1 MAEKPSLLML
11 SVLAG
16 VGTALLSPLSV
27 NGIPIVV
34 LVIPFAIITSIL
46 YNAES
51 GIVVGVAVSA
61 LSALLVGSLNE
72 WDFISYA
79 MAAAVT
85 VLAYDAIYPKQ
96 KTDISAVLF
105 VVMGTLI
112 HQFLR
117 ELSMRETILFRP
129 EIFTGT
135 SPELGLQIIAN
146 VFVMGILL
154 SYWNTPGKK

>member
-1 MAEKPSLLML
+1 MAEKPSLLLL

-27 NGIPIVV
+27 NGFPIVV
-34 LVIPFAIITSIL
+34 LVIPFAIIASIL

-51 GIVVGVAVSA
+51 GIVAGVAVSA

-96 KTDISAVLF
+96 KNDISAVLF
-105 VVMGTLI
+105 VVLGTLI

-117 ELSMRETILFRP
+117 ELSARENILFRP
-129 EIFTGT
+129 ELFTGT

-146 VFVMGILL
+146 VIVMGVLL
-154 SYWNTPGKK
+154 SYWNIPAKK

>member
-1 MAEKPSLLML
+1 MAEKPSLLLL

-16 VGTALLSPLSV
+16 LGTALLSPLNV
-27 NGIPIVV
+27 NGIPIAV
-34 LVIPFAIITSIL
+34 LVIPFAVIASIL

-51 GIVVGVAVSA
+51 GIIVGVAASA

-96 KTDISAVLF
+96 KNDISAVLF
-105 VVMGTLI
+105 VVLGTLI
-112 HQFLR
+112 HHFLR
-117 ELSMRETILFRP
+117 ELSGRETILFRP

-135 SPELGLQIIAN
+135 TPELGLQIVIS
-146 VFVMGILL
+146 VIITGVLL
-154 SYWNTPGKK
+154 GYWNAPGKK

>member
-27 NGIPIVV
+27 NGLPIVV
-34 LVIPFAIITSIL
+34 LVIPFAIIASIL

-61 LSALLVGSLNE
+61 LSALLVSSLNE

-85 VLAYDAIYPKQ
+85 VLAYDAVYPKQ
-96 KTDISAVLF
+96 KNDISAVLF

-117 ELSMRETILFRP
+117 ELSAR
-129 EIFTGT
+129 
-135 SPELGLQIIAN
+135 
-146 VFVMGILL
+146 
-154 SYWNTPGKK
+154 

>member
-27 NGIPIVV
+27 NGLPIVV
-34 LVIPFAIITSIL
+34 LVIPFAIIASIL

-61 LSALLVGSLNE
+61 LSALLVSSLNE

-85 VLAYDAIYPKQ
+85 VLAYDAVYPKQ
-96 KTDISAVLF
+96 KNDISAVLF

-117 ELSMRETILFRP
+117 ELSARENIVFRP
-129 EIFTGT
+129 ELFTGT

-146 VFVMGILL
+146 VIIMGVLL

>member
-27 NGIPIVV
+27 NGLPMVV
-34 LVIPFAIITSIL
+34 LVIPFAIIASIL

-61 LSALLVGSLNE
+61 LSALLVSSLNE

-85 VLAYDAIYPKQ
+85 VLAYDAVYPKQ
-96 KTDISAVLF
+96 KNDISAVLF

-117 ELSMRETILFRP
+117 ELSTRENIVFRP
-129 EIFTGT
+129 ELFTGT

-146 VFVMGILL
+146 VIIMGVLL